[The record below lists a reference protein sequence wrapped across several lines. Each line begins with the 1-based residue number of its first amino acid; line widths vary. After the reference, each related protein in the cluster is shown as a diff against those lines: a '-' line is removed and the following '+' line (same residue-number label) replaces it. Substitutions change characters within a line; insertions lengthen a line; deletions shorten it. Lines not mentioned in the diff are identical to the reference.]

1 MENLLNIV
9 LFLPLL
15 SALLLCG
22 NIIHVKFAKIYAIAV
37 SIIEL
42 ILALMIWY
50 LFDTSNVEN
59 GFRFVN
65 QVDIIS
71 SIGFS
76 YFVGIDGIS
85 LFLVLLSV
93 FMTLISIIYL
103 NNVDKIKHFLVS
115 LLILESVMIGVFIAL
130 DVMLFYIFWEFSL
143 IPMLYIIGAW
153 GGEKKLYAAIKFFL
167 YTFSASL
174 LMLFGILCCAYLHYS
189 LTGKWSFSIIDW
201 YRFLNIGLD
210 KQQILFIAFFIG
222 IAVKVPM
229 FPFHTWL
236 PYAHGQAPSVG
247 SIILASILLKMGS
260 YAFIRFSLPLFPDA
274 TISFILPIAIL
285 CVIMVIYTS
294 MIAYVQNDM
303 KQVIAYSSIAHMGVI
318 VLGTFALNVEG
329 ISGSIFFML
338 SHGIISGALFLMVG
352 ILYDRTHT
360 KLIKDYGGIASVM
373 PRFTIIFVIALMG
386 SVGLPLTMGFVGEF
400 LSLLGFF
407 NVNVIIALLAGSSI
421 IVGAVYMLNLFRNV
435 FLGNITN
442 PKNKELQDINLREK
456 IALIPLVC
464 IIIWLGIYPKA
475 VLDKIDVAAN
485 EVVALTYNRAILN
498 ESKDFILKVNR
509 RD

>member
-1 MENLLNIV
+1 MENLLTII

-15 SALLLCG
+15 SALLLCS
-22 NIIHVKFAKIYAIAV
+22 NVIHINFAKTYAIFV

-42 ILALMIWY
+42 ILVILIWC
-50 LFDTSNVEN
+50 LFDTANIEN
-59 GFRFVN
+59 GFRFVS
-65 QVDIIS
+65 QIDIIS

-85 LFLVLLSV
+85 LFLVVLSI

-103 NNVDKIKHFLVS
+103 NNVDNIKHFLVS

-153 GGEKKLYAAIKFFL
+153 GGEKRLYASIKFFL

-189 LTGKWSFSIIDW
+189 VSGIWSFSIIDW
-201 YRFLNIGLD
+201 YRFLNIGID
-210 KQQILFIAFFIG
+210 KQQLLFIAFFIG

-229 FPFHTWL
+229 FPLHTWL

-274 TISFILPIAIL
+274 TVSFILPIAIL

-318 VLGTFALNVEG
+318 VLGSFSLNIEG
-329 ISGSIFFML
+329 ISGSVFFML
-338 SHGIISGALFLMVG
+338 SHGIVSGALFMMVG

-373 PRFTIIFVIALMG
+373 PVFTIIFVIVLMG
-386 SVGLPLTMGFVGEF
+386 SIGLPLTMGFVGEF

-407 NVNVIIALLAGSSI
+407 NVNAIIAFLAGISI
-421 IVGAVYMLNLFRNV
+421 IVGAIYMLNLFRNV
-435 FLGNITN
+435 FLGELTN
-442 PKNKELQDINLREK
+442 PKNNELQDINLREK
-456 IALIPLVC
+456 VALIPLVF
-464 IIIWLGIYPKA
+464 IIIWLGIYPKV
-475 VLDKIDVAAN
+475 VLDKVDVAVN
-485 EVVALTYNRAILN
+485 EVVALMHNRAILN
-498 ESKDFILKVNR
+498 ESKDFISKVNR

>member
-15 SALLLCG
+15 SALLLCS

-318 VLGTFALNVEG
+318 VLGIFALNVEG

-338 SHGIISGALFLMVG
+338 SHGIISGTLFLMVG

-464 IIIWLGIYPKA
+464 IIIWFGIYPKA

>member
-1 MENLLNIV
+1 MDNLLNII

-15 SALLLCG
+15 SALLLCS
-22 NIIHVKFAKIYAIAV
+22 NIININFAKTYAIVV

-42 ILALMIWY
+42 ILVLLMWY
-50 LFDTSNVEN
+50 LFDTSNMED
-59 GFRFVN
+59 GFRFVS
-65 QVDIIS
+65 QIDIIS
-71 SIGFS
+71 NIGFS
-76 YFVGIDGIS
+76 YFVGVDGIS
-85 LFLVLLSV
+85 LFLVLLSA
-93 FMTLISIIYL
+93 FMTLISITYL
-103 NNVDKIKHFLVS
+103 NSVDNIKHFLVS
-115 LLILESVMIGVFIAL
+115 LLVLESVMIGVFIAL

-153 GGEKKLYAAIKFFL
+153 GGERKLYASIKFFL

-174 LMLFGILCCAYLHYS
+174 IMLFGILCCAYLHYS
-189 LTGKWSFSIIDW
+189 LTGRWSFSIIDW
-201 YRFLNIGLD
+201 YNFLNLGLD
-210 KQQILFIAFFIG
+210 KQQVLFIAFFIG

-274 TISFILPIAIL
+274 TISFMFPIAIL
-285 CVIMVIYTS
+285 CVIMVVYTS
-294 MIAYVQNDM
+294 MIAYVQDDM

-318 VLGTFALNVEG
+318 VLGTFSLNIEG
-329 ISGSIFFML
+329 ISGSVFFML
-338 SHGIISGALFLMVG
+338 SHGIISGALFMMVG

-386 SVGLPLTMGFVGEF
+386 SIGLPLTMGFVGEF

-407 NVNVIIALLAGSSI
+407 NVNVIITLLAGSSI

-435 FLGNITN
+435 FLGTVTN
-442 PKNKELQDINLREK
+442 PKNKELQDIDFREK
-456 IALIPLVC
+456 IALIPLAL
-464 IIIWLGIYPKA
+464 IIVWLGIYPKV
-475 VLDKIDVAAN
+475 VLDKIDIAVN
-485 EVVALTYNRAILN
+485 EVVAIMYDRAILSEN
-498 ESKDFILKVNR
+498 KDFISQINR

>member
-1 MENLLNIV
+1 MEFLLNII

-15 SALLLCG
+15 SALLLCS
-22 NIIHVKFAKIYAIAV
+22 NVVNVNFAKAYAILV
-37 SIIEL
+37 SIVEL
-42 ILALMIWY
+42 ILVLILWY
-50 LFDTSNVEN
+50 LFDGAHIEN
-59 GFRFVN
+59 GFRFVS
-65 QVDIIS
+65 QIDIIA

-85 LFLVLLSV
+85 LFLVVLSA
-93 FMTLISIIYL
+93 FMTFISIVYL
-103 NNVDKIKHFLVS
+103 NNVEHIKHFLVS
-115 LLILESVMIGVFIAL
+115 LLILESVMIGVFVAL

-153 GGEKKLYAAIKFFL
+153 GGEKRLYASIKFFL

-174 LMLFGILCCAYLHYS
+174 LMFFGILSCAFLYYR
-189 LTGKWSFSIIDW
+189 LTGKWSFSIIEW
-201 YRFLNIGLD
+201 YQFLNIGLD
-210 KQQILFIAFFIG
+210 KQQLLFIAFFIG

-274 TISFILPIAIL
+274 TIAFILPIAIL

-318 VLGTFALNVEG
+318 VLGTFALNIEG
-329 ISGSIFFML
+329 ISGSVFFML

-360 KLIKDYGGIASVM
+360 KMIKDYGGIANIM
-373 PRFTIIFVIALMG
+373 PRFTIIFAITLMG
-386 SVGLPLTMGFVGEF
+386 SIGLPLTMGFVGEF

-407 NVNVIIALLAGSSI
+407 NVNAIITLLAGISI

-435 FLGNITN
+435 FLGNLTN
-442 PKNKELQDINLREK
+442 PKNQTLQDINLREK
-456 IALIPLVC
+456 IALIPLVL
-464 IIIWLGIYPKA
+464 IIVWLGIYPK
-475 VLDKIDVAAN
+475 VILSKIDIAAN
-485 EVVALTYNRAILN
+485 EVITLMYNRAVLS
-498 ESKDFILKVNR
+498 ESKDFIIKVNR